1 MNPFF
6 NNQEYRPRAGIR
18 IPLYIFFFFLFLGL
32 ASSIPLFGF
41 EYLITAGVSLGG
53 FWIFFRF
60 VDNRSDMEQA
70 GITINERWLKEF
82 GIGSGIGITAM
93 SLIFL
98 TEWLM
103 GDLEI
108 IGYGWQNISHDF
120 WMVPVLTFLLQM
132 LCVGFYEELMARSYL
147 ITNVKEGFTFGK
159 INPEKATIIAILL
172 SSSIFGLG
180 HAFNP
185 NATLFAVLNI
195 LFAGVMLAIP
205 YVLTGRLSY
214 SVGLHF
220 AWNFFQGGIFGFRVS
235 GIPIRNSVI
244 DIQQGGNAVWTGG
257 SFGPEGGLIGL
268 LSIVLI
274 SLFFLYYF
282 KKKEGKIELHPVFKN
297 TYKQNKQMF
306 SKTDELA

>member
-6 NNQEYRPRAGIR
+6 NNAEYRPRAGMR
-18 IPLYIFFFFLFLGL
+18 IPIYIVFFFMVFGL
-32 ASSIPLFGF
+32 TSSIPLLGF
-41 EYLITAGVSLGG
+41 EYLITAGVSVGI

-60 VDNRSDMEQA
+60 VDNRSNIKQA
-70 GITINERWLKEF
+70 GITINKNWLKEF
-82 GIGSGIGITAM
+82 GIGSGVGISAM

-120 WMVPVLTFLLQM
+120 WMGSVLIFLLQM

-147 ITNVKEGFTFGK
+147 ITNFKEGVTFGK
-159 INPEKATIIAILL
+159 INPKQATIIAIVL

-180 HAFNP
+180 HVFNP

-195 LFAGVMLAIP
+195 LSAGVMLAIP
-205 YVLTGRLSY
+205 YVLSGRLSF

-244 DIQQGGNAVWTGG
+244 DIQQGGNTVWTGG

-268 LSIVLI
+268 LMIILI
-274 SLFFLYYF
+274 SIFFLYYF
-282 KKKEGKIELHPVFKN
+282 KKKEGKIELHTIFKS
-297 TYKQNKQMF
+297 TYLQNKQMF
-306 SKTDELA
+306 TKTDELA